1 MSNTSHSASAARYA
15 NALFQLAKEA
25 KVLDSIS
32 SDLEKIIKFL
42 LSDSDIASFIENPSV
57 KNTNKLSVLNVA
69 SDKLELSKLT
79 KDFIGVV
86 TKKGRISNIRE
97 IITSFKDLVA
107 DMHGIKNAKVSSAK
121 KLSDT
126 QEDQIKQKL
135 KEKFNSDFILH
146 IPQFCNGSVL
156 FPKIKLFSFVLIYG
170 ETFLRVATKL
180 LFINI
185 SNVP

>member
-1 MSNTSHSASAARYA
+1 M
-15 NALFQLAKEA
+15 LWLK
-25 KVLDSIS
+25 I
-32 SDLEKIIKFL
+32 LEKIIKFL

-97 IITSFKDLVA
+97 IISSFKDLVA

-135 KEKFNSDFILH
+135 KEKYNYDCCNYCSILMRTAFLISITHRVPVIFFFKITAFSDRVLSS
-146 IPQFCNGSVL
+146 FCFHNM
-156 FPKIKLFSFVLIYG
+156 II
-170 ETFLRVATKL
+170 LRVL
-180 LFINI
+180 
-185 SNVP
+185 